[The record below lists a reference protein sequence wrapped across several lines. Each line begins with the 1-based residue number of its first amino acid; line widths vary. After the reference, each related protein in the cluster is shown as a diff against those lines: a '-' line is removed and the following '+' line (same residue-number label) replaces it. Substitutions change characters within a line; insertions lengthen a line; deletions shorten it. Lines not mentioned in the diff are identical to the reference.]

1 MLTLFAGLAIVVA
14 VLAFVTWASHTL
26 DTLDDAARRPVRATA
41 AGSSWR
47 VISGAFRLVGCFV
60 GIIALLK
67 LAAIGFRIQFEPFF
81 EEFIQQC
88 RNWTEVIVLLPI
100 LEPAAHWCIDRLREM
115 NLSVPDLQP
124 HWRQVF
130 TLQWLLLAAV
140 ARNFPGH
147 FVTKFMWAAVC
158 AFAAAVAVG
167 TQPLNS
173 AAVYAW
179 PLAIFL
185 VFMVIQLDKMGGS
198 LSGRPKEGVPLPG
211 GDILL
216 FIAFILLLWG
226 YGWDPMESF
235 FGVAVDNPGL
245 LVWACLVGLMGLYF
259 GAYGWLTVRWLRLQG
274 RWSGR
279 DRSGLIATSLDV
291 VGTMGMALGLAY
303 IFRA

>member
-14 VLAFVTWASHTL
+14 TLFFVMWASHAL
-26 DTLDDAARRPVRATA
+26 HTLDDAYGRASDRP
-41 AGSSWR
+41 GSSWR
-47 VISGAFRLVGCFV
+47 AIQGALRLVGCFV
-60 GIIALLK
+60 GVIALLK
-67 LAAIGFRIQFEPFF
+67 LAAIGFRIQFKPFF
-81 EEFIQQC
+81 EEFIEQC
-88 RNWTEVIVLLPI
+88 RNWTEVLVLLPI
-100 LEPAAHWCIDRLREM
+100 FEPAAQWCLDRLREM
-115 NLSVPDLQP
+115 NWSIPDLQP

-167 TQPLNS
+167 TQPLTS

-198 LSGRPKEGVPLPG
+198 ISGRPKEGVPLPG
-211 GDILL
+211 GDILF

-226 YGWDPMESF
+226 YTGGDPMESF
-235 FGVAVDNPGL
+235 LGVAVDNPGL
-245 LVWACLVGLMGLYF
+245 LVWACLVALMGLYF
-259 GAYGWLTVRWLRLQG
+259 GVYGFLKVRSLRLQG
-274 RWSGR
+274 RWSER
-279 DRSGLIATSLDV
+279 DNPGLTATSLDI